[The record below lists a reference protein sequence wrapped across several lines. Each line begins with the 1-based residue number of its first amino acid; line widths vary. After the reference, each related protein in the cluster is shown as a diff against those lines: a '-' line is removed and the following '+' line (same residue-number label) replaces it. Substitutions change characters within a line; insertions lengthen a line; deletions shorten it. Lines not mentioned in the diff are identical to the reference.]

1 MGHCCMECKQN
12 KKCKRKQSLPLN
24 SANSS
29 EYTIEKA
36 KPKINMFKLEKKF
49 KADPLYAIFGKA
61 YILQKKNNM

>member
-12 KKCKRKQSLPLN
+12 KKCK
-24 SANSS
+24 S

-49 KADPLYAIFGKA
+49 RADPLYAMFGKA